1 MGFGKTSMSCLHKG
15 YVLNVLTLIWTTW
28 SRHAVFAQGVQHKPA
43 EDFTD
48 RDMIWP

>member
-1 MGFGKTSMSCLHKG
+1 MHFGKTPTSCLRKG
-15 YVLNVLTLIWTTW
+15 YVLNMLTLIWTSW
-28 SRHAVFAQGVQHKPA
+28 SLHAVFAHGVQHKPA